1 MKRLST
7 LVLGAVL
14 PLLTAAAGDLRLV
27 GTMMMDSR
35 AGDPSHAV
43 FETDDKRQLIVDLG
57 QEIEGCVLVDVGARQ
72 VRMDCAAGQVSL
84 VLRSKL
90 RAARQDLPSAP
101 ARYDISL
108 PRADFERA
116 VGDRQRLVSQIS
128 LEPSVHDGYL
138 EGYRVA
144 WLLPG
149 GDFHRLG
156 LQDGDVILS
165 LNGVAASDPG
175 TFMQTI
181 NALRGQPNFDLLVER
196 SGQPLA
202 YSYTL
207 H

>member
-1 MKRLST
+1 MKRLSI
-7 LVLGAVL
+7 LVLGAML

-27 GTMMMDSR
+27 GTMMMET
-35 AGDPSHAV
+35 GVGEPSHAV
-43 FETDDKRQLIVDLG
+43 FETDDHRQLIVDLG
-57 QEIEGCVLVDVGARQ
+57 EEIGGCLLVDVGARQ
-72 VRMDCAAGQVSL
+72 VQMDCAEGGVLL

-90 RAARQDLPSAP
+90 RAASQDLPSAP
-101 ARYDISL
+101 PRYDISL
-108 PRADFERA
+108 PLADFERA

-138 EGYRVA
+138 QGYRVA

-196 SGQPLA
+196 SGQPVA

-207 H
+207 R

>member
-1 MKRLST
+1 MKRLSI

-57 QEIEGCVLVDVGARQ
+57 QEIEGCVLVAVGARQ
-72 VRMDCAAGQVSL
+72 VRMDCAAGEVSL

-101 ARYDISL
+101 ARYEISL

-128 LEPSVHDGYL
+128 LEPSVNDGYL

-165 LNGVAASDPG
+165 LNGVAASNPG

-196 SGQPLA
+196 GGQPQA

>member
-1 MKRLST
+1 MKRVST

-27 GTMMMDSR
+27 GTMMMDTG
-35 AGDPSHAV
+35 AGEPSHAV
-43 FETDDKRQLIVDLG
+43 FETDDHHQLIVDLG
-57 QEIEGCVLVDVGARQ
+57 EEIEGCALVDVSARQ
-72 VRMDCAAGQVSL
+72 VQMDCAGGEVLL

-90 RAARQDLPSAP
+90 RAARQELPAAP
-101 ARYDISL
+101 PRYDISL
-108 PRADFERA
+108 PLADFERA
-116 VGDRQRLVSQIS
+116 VGDRQRMVSQIS
-128 LEPSVHDGYL
+128 LEPSVDDGYL
-138 EGYRVA
+138 QGYRVA

-175 TFMQTI
+175 TFMRTI

-207 H
+207 R